1 MSSALV
7 FVILAGYTLNKTV
20 LLSEVPE
27 LKSVEREQRRRSPLG
42 RHGER
47 RLIPLVVLWLIKLHF
62 LLFPVGLLSV
72 SFPLC
77 SLAAYYSGS

>member
-27 LKSVEREQRRRSPLG
+27 LQPVEREQRRRSPLG

-47 RLIPLVVLWLIKLHF
+47 RLIPLVVFWLIKLHF
-62 LLFPVGLLSV
+62 LLFSVDLLSV